1 MAFERDIWGEYA
13 DTTRSTVTTR
23 FLRDFRKIPS
33 AATPSIVLASFISNV
48 TAMALP
54 FAVLIVYDRV
64 VPNAAEHTLTLL
76 IGGVVLALVI
86 HAIVRIARGRIVTDR
101 AGHRAFMGM
110 VSKALFADPK
120 AFQSVSADR
129 VLVLT
134 AGRLTSDTRNDA
146 KDANQSKRGA
156 A

>member
-1 MAFERDIWGEYA
+1 MAFERDIWGDEA
-13 DTTRSTVTTR
+13 GATRSTVTTR

-48 TAMALP
+48 SAMALP

-76 IGGVVLALVI
+76 MGGVVHALAMD
-86 HAIVRIARGRIVTDR
+86 AMVRVSRGWIVTDR
-101 AGHRAFMGM
+101 ASRYGHRAFMGM

-120 AFQSVSADR
+120 AFQPVFPR
-129 VLVLT
+129 
-134 AGRLTSDTRNDA
+134 
-146 KDANQSKRGA
+146 
-156 A
+156 